1 MPIRVLGIESSCD
14 ETSLAVVEDGWK
26 VLSNVVSSQ
35 IALHERFGGVVPEIA
50 SRAHIEAIG
59 PLLTEALD
67 RSGCRLQDLDAIST
81 TFAPGLQGALL
92 VGLMTAKGLAWGLDV
107 PLVGVHHLAAHI
119 WANRMTHRD
128 LPLPFLCL
136 LVSGGHTEVV
146 RVDGPEHF
154 RSLAR
159 TRDDA
164 VGEAY
169 DKTAR
174 LLGLGYPG
182 GPAIDRLATEGNPE
196 AIAFPRA
203 SLADGLD
210 MSFSGLKTA
219 VRRLAERHVQ
229 AGMPIPIA
237 DVAASFQRAI
247 VDVLADRMEKLAD
260 REGIE
265 VLAVAGG
272 VAANRELRTRL
283 AALAE
288 SRGWTFVAPPIDLCT
303 DNAAMIAGL
312 GTELFRA
319 GRVAS
324 LDLAAASR
332 YPLDALAPT

>member
-1 MPIRVLGIESSCD
+1 MPVRVLGIESSCD
-14 ETSLAVVEDGWK
+14 ETSLAIVEDGRK
-26 VLSNVVSSQ
+26 ILSNVVSSQ
-35 IALHERFGGVVPEIA
+35 IGLHERFGGVVPEIA
-50 SRAHIEAIG
+50 SRGHIEAIG
-59 PLLTEALD
+59 PLLVEALD
-67 RSGCRLQDLDAIST
+67 RADCRLQDLDAIAT

-119 WANRMTHRD
+119 WANRMAHHD

-182 GPAIDRLATEGNPE
+182 GPAIDRLAAEGNPN
-196 AIAFPRA
+196 AFAFPRA
-203 SLADGLD
+203 SMSEGLD

-219 VRRLAERHVQ
+219 VRRLAERHVE
-229 AGMPIPIA
+229 AGMPIPVA

-247 VDVLADRMEKLAD
+247 VDVLAHRMEKLAEQ
-260 REGIE
+260 EGLE

-272 VAANRELRTRL
+272 VAANRELRARL
-283 AALAE
+283 ATVAE
-288 SRGWTFVAPPIDLCT
+288 KRGWTFVAPPMELCT

-312 GTELFRA
+312 GTELLRV
-319 GRVAS
+319 GRVATP
-324 LDLAAASR
+324 DLAARSR
-332 YPLDALAPT
+332 YSLDALAPT